1 MSRLIT
7 GGESPVCEG
16 REIRGEEIIHLDN
29 WTQHLK
35 DLKEKLSLSLSLSL
49 SLRCFH
55 YQCPIAVQLMPNI
68 RKVTRSLAHSLTRSL
83 ALSAVH

>member
-35 DLKEKLSLSLSLSL
+35 DLKEKPFVVPTTS
-49 SLRCFH
+49 
-55 YQCPIAVQLMPNI
+55 VQ
-68 RKVTRSLAHSLTRSL
+68 
-83 ALSAVH
+83 